1 MALGKQGVPT
11 PTIAIESALQLYVLN
26 VAMWLAAWLTALHAT
41 FFQTGMAMRG
51 AALAGLLPGFS
62 GWLLSIAVLFLLPR
76 HFTEASMHADIV
88 LMVVVSRIILALLIF
103 HFL

>member
-1 MALGKQGVPT
+1 MALGKQGMPT

-41 FFQTGMAMRG
+41 LFQIGMAMRG
-51 AALAGLLPGFS
+51 VALAGLLPGFS
-62 GWLLSIAVLFLLPR
+62 GWLLSIAVLFLLLR

-88 LMVVVSRIILALLIF
+88 LMVVVSRIIRALLIF

>member
-41 FFQTGMAMRG
+41 LFQIGMAMRG

-62 GWLLSIAVLFLLPR
+62 GWLLSIAVLFLLLR

-88 LMVVVSRIILALLIF
+88 LMVVVSRIIRALLIF

>member
-62 GWLLSIAVLFLLPR
+62 GWLLSIAVLFLLLR

-88 LMVVVSRIILALLIF
+88 LMVVVSHIIRALLIF

>member
-1 MALGKQGVPT
+1 MALGKQGMPT

-26 VAMWLAAWLTALHAT
+26 VAMWLAAWPTVLHAT

-88 LMVVVSRIILALLIF
+88 LMVVVSHIIRALLIF

>member
-88 LMVVVSRIILALLIF
+88 LMVVVSHIIRALLIF

>member
-11 PTIAIESALQLYVLN
+11 PTIAIESVLQLYVLN

-41 FFQTGMAMRG
+41 LFPIGMAMRG

-62 GWLLSIAVLFLLPR
+62 GWLLSIAVLFLLLR
-76 HFTEASMHADIV
+76 HFTEASMDADIV
-88 LMVVVSRIILALLIF
+88 LMVVVSRIIRALLIF

>member
-41 FFQTGMAMRG
+41 LFQIGMAMRG
-51 AALAGLLPGFS
+51 VALAGLLPGFS
-62 GWLLSIAVLFLLPR
+62 GWLLSIAVLFLLLR
-76 HFTEASMHADIV
+76 HFTETSMHADIV
-88 LMVVVSRIILALLIF
+88 LMVVVSRIIRALLIF

>member
-1 MALGKQGVPT
+1 MALGKQGMPT
-11 PTIAIESALQLYVLN
+11 PTIAIESVLQLYVLN

-62 GWLLSIAVLFLLPR
+62 GWLLSIAVLFLLLR
-76 HFTEASMHADIV
+76 HFTEASMDADIV
-88 LMVVVSRIILALLIF
+88 LMVVVSRIIRALLIF

>member
-88 LMVVVSRIILALLIF
+88 LMVVVSRIIRALLIF